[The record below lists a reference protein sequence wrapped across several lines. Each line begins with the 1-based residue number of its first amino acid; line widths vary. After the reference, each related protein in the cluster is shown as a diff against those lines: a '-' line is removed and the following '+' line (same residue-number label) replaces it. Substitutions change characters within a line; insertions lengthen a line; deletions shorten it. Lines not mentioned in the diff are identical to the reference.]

1 VFLIPPNGLSSR
13 ILALLV
19 ATILTACT
27 APQAPTPP
35 PPLYEGLGETG
46 RDVTTDVDLAQTYF
60 DQGLALSWGFNHDE
74 ALRSFEEAARLD
86 PDCAMALWGQ
96 AYVLGPNLN
105 RPMEDDDVARSAHE
119 ASTQA
124 LSTADGASDV
134 ERALIEALAQRYADP
149 PPEDRSELNLAYA
162 NAMREVWKRFPDDP
176 VVGVLFADALMNINL
191 DWRAWGTDE
200 ERGEYTPEIVET
212 LERVLEIAPDHA
224 GANHFYIHAVEGSDR
239 PDRALPSAERLGSL
253 MPAAGHMV
261 HMPSHIYIRLGMYD
275 AAVASNA
282 RAVTE
287 DDRFFA
293 DAPRSGVYHLY
304 RAHNHHFLSWAAMF
318 RGSRADAMETAQAM
332 VAKLPESYEDYP
344 GIDTYR
350 FVPMHVMMRFG
361 EWEAML
367 AEPAPDDEHVITTAL
382 WHHARAVAFSNTDRF
397 EEARREAELFDEA
410 AEQIEDDTKV
420 RRARIDTLLEAARHM
435 MWGEILFREGD
446 HEAGLASLR
455 EGVEIEDS
463 LPYAE
468 PPGWMQPIRH
478 SLGAL
483 LLESGLLEDAEQ
495 VYRADLGRHADN
507 VWSLHGLEECLRKT
521 GREEEARAVQ
531 ARFDEVSRL
540 ADVEIKASCFCRR
553 IEG

>member
-1 VFLIPPNGLSSR
+1 MARTRKSPVLLLW
-13 ILALLV
+13 ILALV
-19 ATILTACT
+19 AGFA
-27 APQAPTPP
+27 APQEPAPPQ
-35 PPLYEGLGETG
+35 PLYDGLGEAG
-46 RDVTTDVDLAQTYF
+46 RPVTTDVDLAQTYF

-105 RPMEDDDVARSAHE
+105 RPMESEEVARRAH
-119 ASTQA
+119 AVAARS
-124 LSTADGASDV
+124 LSIVDGASDV

-149 PPEDRSELNLAYA
+149 PPEDRSELDVAYA
-162 NAMREVWKRFPDDP
+162 DAMREVWKRFPDDAM
-176 VVGVLFADALMNINL
+176 VGTLFADALMNINL

-200 ERGEYTPEIVET
+200 ERGEYTPEIVAT

-224 GANHFYIHAVEGSDR
+224 GAHHFYIHAVEGSDR
-239 PDRALPSAERLGSL
+239 PERALRSADQLGSL

-275 AAVASNA
+275 EAVTSNA
-282 RAVTE
+282 RAVSE

-293 DAPRSGVYHLY
+293 EAPRSGVYHLY

-318 RGSRADAMETAQAM
+318 RGSRADAMETARAM

-350 FVPMHVMMRFG
+350 FVPMHVLMRFG
-361 EWEAML
+361 EWEGML
-367 AEPAPDDEHVITTAL
+367 AEPAPDEEHVITTAL
-382 WHHARAVAFSNTDRF
+382 WHHARAVAYANTDRF
-397 EEARREAELFDEA
+397 EEARHEAELFEQA
-410 AEQIEDDTKV
+410 AEEIPDTTEV
-420 RRARIDTLLEAARHM
+420 RRARIDTLLEAARRM

-446 HEAGLASLR
+446 LEAGLASLR

-483 LLESGLLEDAEQ
+483 LLEAGRLEEAEQ
-495 VYRADLGRHADN
+495 VYRADLDRHADN

-521 GREEEARAVQ
+521 DRPEQAAEVQ
-531 ARFDEVSRL
+531 ARFDEVSRH
-540 ADVEIKASCFCRR
+540 ADVKIKASCFCRR